1 MNVRSVILCSLVPVC
16 MAGCLLRSVHPLVTE
31 QSAMFA
37 PELLGTWIDTK
48 TLDSW
53 SFHRWGETSYR
64 LHFYQRVSKRGTPTE
79 SPGDTAVFHV
89 HLGMVGGGQFLDLQ
103 PVEGPEGYTALR
115 NEFYNLHLF
124 PTHSFLRLR
133 FDSGL
138 LRLAQVD
145 PEWLQAQIDSG
156 AVSVK
161 HERTGDALLL
171 TASTQD
177 LQLLFAR
184 LATQSEAYPVEAVLQ
199 RSGP

>member
-1 MNVRSVILCSLVPVC
+1 MSVRSVVFCSLVPVC

-31 QSAMFA
+31 QTATFA
-37 PELLGTWIDTK
+37 PELLGTWTDSK

-53 SFHRWGETSYR
+53 SFQRWGEKSYR
-64 LHFYQRVSKRGTPTE
+64 LCFYQRVSKRGTPTE
-79 SPGDTAVFHV
+79 APGDTAVFHV
-89 HLGMVGGGQFLDLQ
+89 HLGSVGGGQFLDLQ
-103 PVEGPEGYTALR
+103 PVEGPNGYTALK

-124 PTHSFLRLR
+124 PTHSFLRVR
-133 FDSGL
+133 FEGEF

-156 AVSVK
+156 VVSLK

-171 TASTQD
+171 TASTED
-177 LQLLFAR
+177 LQLVFAR
-184 LATQSEAYPVEAVLQ
+184 LATQSEAYSEEAVLQ